1 MKGWAWVPGKIWE
14 RVNANEKTRVKAKEL
29 GCSLE
34 LGITLGLRLGSGI
47 RLRHR
52 LELGILGPKI
62 NLGYLH

>member
-1 MKGWAWVPGKIWE
+1 ME
-14 RVNANEKTRVKAKEL
+14 RVNANEKRRVKAKGL

-52 LELGILGPKI
+52 LALGILGPKI
-62 NLGYLH
+62 YLGYLH